1 MTTPATTNF
10 INDSS
15 PAVLVSQPTSAR
27 PWWLVWV
34 IAPPLVWLVTLIG
47 RHWGW
52 LRSRLPSFR
61 SPRQIFLRELDQV
74 QSPEDIRLALQKF
87 IHRNLTGGNR
97 LHDEWTT
104 TLGSLRTLGHYP
116 LAADLE
122 AFAARLDRTPF
133 VDSNDA
139 AVVEVRQAARS
150 LIDGLESQLRDTR
163 RPAGSRSSQRTSL
176 GARNS
181 FSKFGGRVSMLL
193 FGCLSVSTVHA
204 ADASLSQHQRESLLS
219 EAHAVYEQACK
230 LVDSDPLQ
238 SKEDFQAAA
247 AKYQLLVDAGIQN
260 AGLYV
265 NLGNANLRSGQVGRA
280 IVAYRRA
287 LKIDPLNQQ
296 AGLNLSF
303 AESLLEQSSSTTP
316 GNEAGFLAYWVKQT
330 LEFNSLLVRRV
341 GLANLRAIII
351 ASSIAFWGLLIAQPI
366 LRGWRLG
373 GLALLPMLFLIAAG
387 VAYALP
393 QFAAPAPQA
402 VMVADQVSLRT
413 GDGEQFDKVL
423 DTPHRRWTTGRDPC
437 RTQWLGQG
445 SHGNRTRGLA
455 ACRPSL
461 AHLGSI

>member
-1 MTTPATTNF
+1 M
-10 INDSS
+10 
-15 PAVLVSQPTSAR
+15 
-27 PWWLVWV
+27 
-34 IAPPLVWLVTLIG
+34 
-47 RHWGW
+47 
-52 LRSRLPSFR
+52 
-61 SPRQIFLRELDQV
+61 
-74 QSPEDIRLALQKF
+74 
-87 IHRNLTGGNR
+87 
-97 LHDEWTT
+97 HDEWTT

-122 AFAARLDRTPF
+122 AFAARLERTPF

-230 LVDSDPLQ
+230 LVDSDSLQ

-265 NLGNANLRSGQVGRA
+265 NLGNANLRSGQVGCA

-303 AESLLEQSSSTTP
+303 AESLLEQSSATTP
-316 GNEAGFLAYWVKQT
+316 GNEAGFVGVLGETNAGFQLASCAASGPGQ
-330 LEFNSLLVRRV
+330 
-341 GLANLRAIII
+341 LASDHHCFIHCFLGI
-351 ASSIAFWGLLIAQPI
+351 AHRPTPVCAA
-366 LRGWRLG
+366 G
-373 GLALLPMLFLIAAG
+373 GLAGWHSCL
-387 VAYALP
+387 
-393 QFAAPAPQA
+393 
-402 VMVADQVSLRT
+402 
-413 GDGEQFDKVL
+413 
-423 DTPHRRWTTGRDPC
+423 C
-437 RTQWLGQG
+437 
-445 SHGNRTRGLA
+445 
-455 ACRPSL
+455 
-461 AHLGSI
+461 